1 MTGISLALNPR
12 QVFGNKNKLLRAQ
25 GITPVHIFGH
35 GLKSLALQANT
46 LELESTISRAGS
58 SHLVSLKLD
67 TDKKT
72 RKAFIREIQR
82 HPVKGYLQHVD
93 FYQINL
99 KEKVTAEIPIHFSG
113 ESPLLKEKGHKLTAP
128 FTHLT
133 VEALP
138 DDLPPE
144 IHIELSQF
152 DSPEKDLYIKD
163 IVLPGNARILNEP
176 DLLVAK
182 VSEIHLKVEAPVAA
196 SLPEEPEEKPT
207 AAAEEKETAEKE

>member
-1 MTGISLALNPR
+1 MTGISLALKPR
-12 QVFGNKNKLLRAQ
+12 QVFGNKNKLIRAQ
-25 GITPVHIFGH
+25 GLTPVHIFGH
-35 GLKSLALQANT
+35 GLKSLALQADT
-46 LELESTISRAGS
+46 LELESTINRAGS
-58 SHLVSLKLD
+58 SHLVNIKLD

-72 RKAFIREIQR
+72 RKVFIREIQR
-82 HPVKGYLQHVD
+82 NPIKGYLEHVD

-113 ESPLLKEKGHKLTAP
+113 ESSLLKEKGHKLIAP

-144 IHIELSQF
+144 IHIDLSQF
-152 DSPEKDLYIKD
+152 DTLEKDLYIKD
-163 IVLPGNARILNEP
+163 IILPGGAKILNEA

-182 VSEIHLKVEAPVAA
+182 VSEVHLKVETTVAVNPAEESGEKPVAHI
-196 SLPEEPEEKPT
+196 
-207 AAAEEKETAEKE
+207 EEKESTEKE

>member
-1 MTGISLALNPR
+1 MTGISLALNSR
-12 QVFGNKNKLLRAQ
+12 QIFGNKNKLLRAQ
-25 GITPVHIFGH
+25 GLTPVHIFGH
-35 GLKSLALQANT
+35 GLPSLALQANT
-46 LELESTISRAGS
+46 LELESTINRAGS
-58 SHLVSLKLD
+58 SHLVNIKLD

-82 HPVKGYLQHVD
+82 HPIKGYLQHVD

-113 ESPLLKEKGHKLTAP
+113 ESLLLKEKGHKLTAP

-144 IHIELSQF
+144 IHIDLSQF
-152 DSPEKDLYIKD
+152 DTLEKDLYIKD
-163 IVLPGNARILNEP
+163 IILPGKARILNEP

-182 VSEIHLKVEAPVAA
+182 VSEIHLKVETPVAA
-196 SLPEEPEEKPT
+196 SLPEAPEVKPVAHT
-207 AAAEEKETAEKE
+207 EEKETTEKE

>member
-1 MTGISLALNPR
+1 MTGISLALNSR
-12 QVFGNKNKLLRAQ
+12 QIFGNKNKLLRAQ
-25 GITPVHIFGH
+25 GLTPVHIFGH
-35 GLKSLALQANT
+35 GLPSLALQANT
-46 LELESTISRAGS
+46 LELESTINRAGS
-58 SHLVSLKLD
+58 SHLVNIKLD

-82 HPVKGYLQHVD
+82 HPIKGYLQHVD

-144 IHIELSQF
+144 IHIDLSQF
-152 DSPEKDLYIKD
+152 DTLEKDLYIKD
-163 IVLPGNARILNEP
+163 IILPGKARILNEP

-182 VSEIHLKVEAPVAA
+182 VSEIHLKVEAPVAV
-196 SLPEEPEEKPT
+196 SLAEEPEVKPVVHT
-207 AAAEEKETAEKE
+207 EEKETTEKE